1 MTADKRQQLVE
12 RARDLLSKQ
21 VVHWEAPA
29 PWAQAQDESSSYRQL
44 AVAVRQALAGDLG
57 AIPTLRR
64 VFGEP
69 FFARTNSHNEYG
81 LASLGLALL
90 GDRESLEHIRG
101 VMPINLNR
109 ETRPLA
115 LALLEEP
122 TDLTPRSED

>member
-1 MTADKRQQLVE
+1 MTTEERQQLVE
-12 RARDLLSKQ
+12 RARGLLTQ
-21 VVHWEAPA
+21 HLARWEEPA
-29 PWAQAQDESSSYRQL
+29 PWAKNRDSSYGQL
-44 AVAVRQALAGDLG
+44 TVAVRQALAGDPG

-81 LASLGLALL
+81 LASLALALL
-90 GDRESLEHIRG
+90 GDRESLERIRA

-122 TDLTPRSED
+122 SPRSND

>member
-1 MTADKRQQLVE
+1 MTAEERQQLVE
-12 RARDLLSKQ
+12 QARDLLTKH
-21 VVHWEAPA
+21 VVRWEEPA
-29 PWAQAQDESSSYRQL
+29 PWAEHRDSSYTQL
-44 AVAVRQALAGDLG
+44 AVAVRQALAGDSG

-81 LASLGLALL
+81 MASLGLALL
-90 GDRESLEHIRG
+90 GDRESLELIRG

-122 TDLTPRSED
+122 SARSND